1 VRNGGVSEL
10 DGISS
15 QRFSRGDSCYVEG
28 MPDVTHTLEE
38 EEPSLFDESD
48 PEWDAKRDAEAD
60 ADIAAGRVVSNDAGV
75 EWLKTWGTPDYR
87 PMPREW
93 LE

>member
-1 VRNGGVSEL
+1 MSDL
-10 DGISS
+10 TS
-15 QRFSRGDSCYVEG
+15 
-28 MPDVTHTLEE
+28 TLEE
-38 EEPSLFDESD
+38 EEPSLFDELD

-60 ADIAAGRVVSNDAGV
+60 ADIAAGRVVSNEAVV
-75 EWLKTWGTPDYR
+75 EWLKTWGTPAYK